1 MDLHLEKLNKFCR
14 LCKNFRSDSKNRS
27 KHCVVEVLKLQHPDL
42 EGLDFSNEDPS
53 EFPSWICLLCYA
65 KCNRWKIAFDKH
77 KEKNRRKPVDKRE
90 AFEPSTETVSRDEIE
105 TGLVCTH
112 SPECKACSLIVPE
125 LEIGPSPSKILKI

>member
-14 LCKNFRSDSKNRS
+14 LCKNFLSDSQNRS
-27 KHCVVEVLKLQHPDL
+27 KNCVVEVLKLQHPDL

-90 AFEPSTETVSRDEIE
+90 AFEPSI
-105 TGLVCTH
+105 
-112 SPECKACSLIVPE
+112 
-125 LEIGPSPSKILKI
+125 